1 MKILILLT
9 SHAMLGESG
18 QKTGLWLEEL
28 AVPYLVFTR
37 AGAEVE
43 LASPLGGPA
52 PVDPKSEKEQSAEVK
67 AFLADP
73 KAVAKLKATKK
84 LADVTG
90 PWDAVFVAGGHG
102 TMWDLPTSADVAKRL
117 SSTWQAGGVVAAVCH
132 GPAALVS
139 AKDAAGASIVKG
151 RRFTAFTNEE
161 EAAVGLTK
169 VVPFL
174 LESKLSELGGRFEGG
189 PMWAAH
195 VVRDGQLI
203 TGQNPASSK
212 GVAEAVL
219 EAVRAGARK

>member
-52 PVDPKSEKEQSAEVK
+52 PIDPKSEKEQSAEVK
-67 AFLADP
+67 AFLADA
-73 KAVAKLKATKK
+73 KAVEQLKATKK
-84 LADVTG
+84 LSTLSG
-90 PWDAVFVAGGHG
+90 SYDAVFVAGGHG
-102 TMWDLPTSADVAKRL
+102 TMWDLPTSPDVARQL
-117 SSTWQAGGVVAAVCH
+117 SRTWQDGKVLAAVCH
-132 GPAALVS
+132 GPAALVGV
-139 AKDAAGASIVKG
+139 KDAKGPSVVHG

-189 PMWAAH
+189 PMWASH

-219 EAVRAGARK
+219 EAVRAAKR

>member
-37 AGAEVE
+37 AGAQVE

-52 PVDPKSEKEQSAEVK
+52 PIDPKSEKDQSAEVK
-67 AFLADP
+67 AFLADT
-73 KAVAKLKATKK
+73 KAVAQLQGTKK
-84 LADVTG
+84 LADLSG
-90 PWDAVFVAGGHG
+90 SYDAVFVAGGHG
-102 TMWDLPTSADVAKRL
+102 TMWDLPVSAEVAKRL
-117 SSTWQAGGVVAAVCH
+117 SRTWQEGRVLAAVCH
-132 GPAALVS
+132 GPAALVG
-139 AKDAAGASIVKG
+139 AKDAAGQSVMKG

-169 VVPFL
+169 TVPFL
-174 LESKLSELGGRFEGG
+174 LETKLAELGGRFEGG

-219 EAVRAGARK
+219 DALKAK

>member
-52 PVDPKSEKEQSAEVK
+52 PIDPKSEKVASAEVK

-73 KAVAKLKATKK
+73 KAVAKLHATTK
-84 LADVTG
+84 LSTLTG
-90 PWDAVFVAGGHG
+90 SYDAVFVAGGHG
-102 TMWDLPTSADVAKRL
+102 TMWDLPTSADVARQL
-117 SSTWQAGGVVAAVCH
+117 SRTWQDGKVLAAVCH
-132 GPAALVS
+132 GPAALVGV
-139 AKDAAGASIVKG
+139 KDEKGQSVVQG

-174 LESKLSELGGRFEGG
+174 LESKLTELGGHFEGG
-189 PMWAAH
+189 PLWASH
-195 VVRDGQLI
+195 VVRDGRLI

-219 EAVRAGARK
+219 DAVRAAKR